1 MVRIVFLVLPLLVI
15 WATTEAAPQWFHFDT
30 PRTGSKWPP
39 YENADKGFWALQ
51 AEKLEEHKRVKKV
64 ASPQDSPVNIPVDS
78 AANDSKSSKKPQKTP
93 AKVVSAKI
101 ATRR

>member
-1 MVRIVFLVLPLLVI
+1 MI
-15 WATTEAAPQWFHFDT
+15 TEAASAPQWFHFDT

-39 YENADKGFWALQ
+39 YENADKGFWALE

-64 ASPQDSPVNIPVDS
+64 AVTTPSQDSPPVKIPVDV
-78 AANDSKSSKKPQKTP
+78 ANDSKSSKKPQKTLA
-93 AKVVSAKI
+93 AKVVSVKI